1 MLKLSNIE
9 KSFNIGTASET
20 KLFDRFSLCVKKG
33 EFLSVVGSNGSGK
46 TTMLGIISGRVGIEG
61 GKIELCGRDV
71 TNMPEYKRAR
81 NIGRVFQDPSL
92 GTVASMTVAENIILA
107 KLKGKRLRL
116 APTVSKRAKGEAG
129 ELVATLGLGL
139 EDKLDLPV
147 GLLSGGQRQ
156 ALSLLIST
164 VTPID
169 LLLLDEHT
177 AALDPKTADTVME
190 LTDRIVRD
198 GQITAIMVTHNLRYA
213 ADYGNRMIM
222 MHSGDTVLDV
232 SGEEKAKTTVD
243 DLLGLFNSISVECGN

>member
-20 KLFDRFSLCVKKG
+20 KLFDRFSLDVKRG

-46 TTMLGIISGRVGIEG
+46 TTLLGIISGRVGIEG
-61 GKIELCGRDV
+61 GKIELGGTDV
-71 TNMPEYKRAR
+71 TNMPEYRRAR
-81 NIGRVFQDPSL
+81 HIGRVFQDPSL

-107 KLKGKRLRL
+107 KLKGRRLRL
-116 APTVSKRAKGEAG
+116 LPTVGKKAKSEAG
-129 ELVATLGLGL
+129 ELVSTLGLGL

-156 ALSLLIST
+156 ALSLLVST
-164 VTPID
+164 MTPIE

-190 LTDRIVRD
+190 LTDRVVREN
-198 GQITAIMVTHNLRYA
+198 QITAVMVTHNLRYA
-213 ADYGNRMIM
+213 ANYGNRMIM
-222 MHSGDTVLDV
+222 MHSGGIVLDV
-232 SGEEKAKTTVD
+232 SDKEKSKTTVD

>member
-20 KLFDRFSLCVKKG
+20 KLFDRFSLDVKRG

-46 TTMLGIISGRVGIEG
+46 TTLLGIISGRVGIEG
-61 GKIELCGRDV
+61 GKIELGGTDV
-71 TNMPEYKRAR
+71 TNMPEYRRAR
-81 NIGRVFQDPSL
+81 HIGRVFQDPSL

-107 KLKGKRLRL
+107 KLKGRRLRL
-116 APTVSKRAKGEAG
+116 LPTVGKKAKSEAG
-129 ELVATLGLGL
+129 ELVSTLGLGL

-156 ALSLLIST
+156 ALSLLVST
-164 VTPID
+164 MTPIE

-190 LTDRIVRD
+190 LNDRVVREN
-198 GQITAIMVTHNLRYA
+198 QITAVMVTHNLRYA
-213 ADYGNRMIM
+213 ANYGNRMIM
-222 MHSGDTVLDV
+222 MHSGGIVLDV
-232 SGEEKAKTTVD
+232 SDKEKSKTTVD

>member
-20 KLFDRFSLCVKKG
+20 KLFDRFSLDVKKG

-46 TTMLGIISGRVGIEG
+46 TTLLGMISGRVGIEG
-61 GKIELCGRDV
+61 GKIELGGTDV
-71 TNMPEYKRAR
+71 TNMPEYRRAR
-81 NIGRVFQDPSL
+81 HIGRVFQDPSL

-107 KLKGKRLRL
+107 KLKGRRLRL
-116 APTVSKRAKGEAG
+116 VPTVGKKAKSEAG
-129 ELVATLGLGL
+129 ELVSTLGLGL

-156 ALSLLIST
+156 ALSLLVST
-164 VTPID
+164 MTPIE

-190 LTDRIVRD
+190 LTDRIVREN
-198 GQITAIMVTHNLRYA
+198 QITAVMVTHNLRYA
-213 ADYGNRMIM
+213 AHYGNRMIM
-222 MHSGDTVLDV
+222 MHSGGIVLDV
-232 SGEEKAKTTVD
+232 SDKEKSETTVD